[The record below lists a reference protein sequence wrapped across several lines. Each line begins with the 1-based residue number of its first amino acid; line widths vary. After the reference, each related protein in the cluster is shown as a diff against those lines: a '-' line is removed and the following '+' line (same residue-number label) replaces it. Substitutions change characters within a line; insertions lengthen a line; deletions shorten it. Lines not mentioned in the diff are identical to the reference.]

1 MHGGDPN
8 TKPGWLWGP
17 HLEEGHGGA
26 GMDGAVLNV
35 GLVCQVISR
44 LYGHLHTLHGEE
56 GSQVGRVG
64 GDDDQGEGPP
74 EGWEG

>member
-1 MHGGDPN
+1 MKGGR
-8 TKPGWLWGP
+8 GS
-17 HLEEGHGGA
+17 HLEEGHGGPVF
-26 GMDGAVLNV
+26 DCPILDF
-35 GLVCQVISR
+35 GLLGQVIR
-44 LYGHLHTLHGEE
+44 RVYGRFHALHSQK